1 MSGILGDPLRGQAAD
16 VTVSAQDARRLLLH
30 VQGLLDDPG
39 RRGAASLPNVA
50 KLIERIGFV
59 QIDTINVIER
69 AHHLILVS
77 RIDDYDRSSLDVLQS
92 AKHHRLF
99 EHWTHD
105 ASYIPTKW
113 FPHWRRRFEEFRASA
128 WLAKRIGEDPDRLM
142 EQVLDRI
149 RREGPLRSQEFENTS
164 PRNGSSAWWGWKP
177 QKAALEHLWRRGELY
192 VVGRVNFQK
201 VYDLPERVVPHLHA
215 QPTPDEQEH
224 IAWAC
229 RSALQRLGI
238 ATAKEV
244 RDFWNAIPVTDAKR
258 WLEHAATTG
267 EVIRVSVA
275 AADGSPPRLAFA
287 LNDLARRIA
296 KLPDAPA
303 RVRILA
309 PFDPVIRERA
319 RTKRL
324 FNFDYRFEAYVPKDK
339 RRHGYYV
346 MPILEGDR
354 LIGRLDPKLHRDRA
368 ELEIRFVD
376 FEPGVALTPA
386 RRQAVKEGI
395 ERLAKFV
402 GASKIRLPR
411 SRRHRL

>member
-1 MSGILGDPLRGQAAD
+1 MIT
-16 VTVSAQDARRLLLH
+16 TVHPSTSCKAR
-30 VQGLLDDPG
+30 
-39 RRGAASLPNVA
+39 N
-50 KLIERIGFV
+50 I
-59 QIDTINVIER
+59 
-69 AHHLILVS
+69 
-77 RIDDYDRSSLDVLQS
+77 
-92 AKHHRLF
+92 HRLF

-354 LIGRLDPKLHRDRA
+354 LIGRLDPKLHRDRRRA
-368 ELEIRFVD
+368 GDPIRRF
-376 FEPGVALTPA
+376 
-386 RRQAVKEGI
+386 
-395 ERLAKFV
+395 
-402 GASKIRLPR
+402 
-411 SRRHRL
+411 